1 MSSVLLLQDYQ
12 IIPREWEDL
21 CRDLQRRIDQG
32 EQLLIDLLDDGSRD
46 SQYVQ
51 IFRDNGKHLLVQQY
65 VGLFEYNG
73 ERVVIGSRFDGGK
86 NAFFLRYLLENC
98 WNASL
103 LLLDGLDS
111 VYQHDIF
118 DWLLVTKLALGLQQ
132 AWRKGALRQYRTF
145 HYDDSRVRGTVDVT
159 RHIRAHLGLESG
171 KIAYGTRSYSLDNSY
186 NALFLLASHAAGR
199 KYPALLRRLRQRL
212 PEFQAALQM
221 LEREVSDWPSLSRRD
236 ALQRTGKKITN
247 PLYRNYEAARI
258 TARAILR
265 RLGADPFGSEGQVR
279 QVTGIF
285 LDMNALW
292 EQFLVKTLFA
302 GVSENFLQRSQDILG
317 GHMTVRPD
325 FLWPDK
331 GIVLDGKYQ
340 RVWADTLPLDGK
352 WSEQL
357 TREAQKAVKEDV
369 YQVLSYMLIHGCTN
383 GGVIFPIRCHQ
394 KHCLFSPVSDPVGP
408 AGQRF
413 WRVPVPIPAAGDYG
427 EFVARMNEEVNRLR
441 RLAII
446 RRILT

>member
-1 MSSVLLLQDYQ
+1 MSSVISLRDYG
-12 IIPREWEDL
+12 IVPREWEDL
-21 CRDLQRRIDQG
+21 CRELQRRIDQG
-32 EQLLIDLLDDGSRD
+32 DHLLIDLLDDGSRD
-46 SQYVQ
+46 SQPVQ
-51 IFRDNGKHLLVQQY
+51 IFRDNGKNLLVQQY

-111 VYQHDIF
+111 VYQHETF
-118 DWLLVTKLALGLQQ
+118 DLLLVTKLALALQQ

-145 HYDDSRVRGTVDVT
+145 HYDDSRVRGTVDVM

-171 KIAYGTRSYSLDNSY
+171 KIAYSTRAYSLDNSY

-199 KYPALLRRLRQRL
+199 KYPTLMRRLRQRL

-221 LEREVSDWPSLSRRD
+221 LEREVADWPSLSRNTV
-236 ALQRTGKKITN
+236 LQHTGKKITN
-247 PLYRNYEAARI
+247 PLYRGYEDVRI

-265 RLGADPFGSEGQVR
+265 RLGANPFDPEGQVR

-292 EQFLVKTLFA
+292 ERFLVKTLFA

-325 FLWPDK
+325 FLWSDK
-331 GIVLDGKYQ
+331 GVVLDGKYQ

-352 WSEQL
+352 WSEHL
-357 TREAQKAVKEDV
+357 TKEAQRAVK
-369 YQVLSYMLIHGCTN
+369 
-383 GGVIFPIRCHQ
+383 
-394 KHCLFSPVSDPVGP
+394 
-408 AGQRF
+408 
-413 WRVPVPIPAAGDYG
+413 
-427 EFVARMNEEVNRLR
+427 
-441 RLAII
+441 
-446 RRILT
+446 